1 MHLNDTWFPT
11 LQVLNLN
18 VTQFA
23 PNDSTNVLTFKDYA
37 TIDFGNANFTNWPH
51 ADGGGDQFPLVNNEY
66 DIDHGINVDGA
77 LETTGNL
84 TTHVLTCNHL
94 SATEYELRAS
104 GVSKRLF
111 WVEHP
116 GELKFDINNFST
128 VDAYRF
134 QALYVATPDIETFKI
149 HGGSTPQKLTF
160 ENFTEIDFG
169 NLPITHW
176 SGPTGSGGFSLNQ
189 AGTDYLVPHGL
200 DVDGN
205 ISLSGPSKGLFCN
218 IIGPSDITEEIKVLT
233 FLGFDQIDFSDIEIS
248 GWDTDP
254 DTPATV

>member
-1 MHLNDTWFPT
+1 M
-11 LQVLNLN
+11 
-18 VTQFA
+18 
-23 PNDSTNVLTFKDYA
+23 
-37 TIDFGNANFTNWPH
+37 
-51 ADGGGDQFPLVNNEY
+51 
-66 DIDHGINVDGA
+66 
-77 LETTGNL
+77 
-84 TTHVLTCNHL
+84 
-94 SATEYELRAS
+94 
-104 GVSKRLF
+104 F
-111 WVEHP
+111 WVENP

-128 VDAYRF
+128 VDAYRL
-134 QALYVATPDIETFKI
+134 QAMYIATPDIETFKI

-205 ISLSGPSKGLFCN
+205 ISLSEPSKGLFCN

-233 FLGFDQIDFSDIEIS
+233 ILGFDQIDFMDTEITGWNMPTLESITAEDVKTERLHMEIGGSDLYAEVMRMGIDKDLHFPSLDIDLIDFNDIPLKSVRIHENEQVVFKH
-248 GWDTDP
+248 DL
-254 DTPATV
+254 